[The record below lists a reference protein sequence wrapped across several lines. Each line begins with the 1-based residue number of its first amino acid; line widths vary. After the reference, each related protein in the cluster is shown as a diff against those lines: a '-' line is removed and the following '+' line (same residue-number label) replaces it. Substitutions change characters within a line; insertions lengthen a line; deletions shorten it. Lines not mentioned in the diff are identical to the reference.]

1 MISTRKLLIGLILT
15 FGLNGPSFAGDVA
28 SLVQPCGM
36 CHGPDGNSTNPT
48 IPSIAGITIEY
59 FKHAMDAYKNDGR
72 KSDMMKNFVHS
83 LTKSDIDK
91 IAAYFNKQQRKHI
104 EQKFDPALAEKGK
117 ALHMRYCEKC
127 HENSGQITENNYGVL
142 AGQWMPYL
150 KNAINEY
157 LDNKRKVNPM
167 MIKKL
172 KAMKAAAGEAGIN
185 QLVNYYASVK

>member
-1 MISTRKLLIGLILT
+1 V
-15 FGLNGPSFAGDVA
+15 FGFVFSGAVSAADVA

-48 IPSIAGITIEY
+48 IPSIAGLTVEY
-59 FKHAMDAYKNDGR
+59 FKHAMDGYRNDGR

-83 LTKSDIDK
+83 LTKADIDQ
-91 IAAYFNKQQRKHI
+91 IAVYFNKQQRKHI
-104 EQKFDPALAEKGK
+104 EQKFDPAMAEKGE
-117 ALHMRYCEKC
+117 ALHMKYCEKC
-127 HENSGQITENNYGVL
+127 HENSGRITENNYGVL

-150 KNAINEY
+150 KKAINDY
-157 LDNKRKVNPM
+157 LDDKRKVNQM

-172 KAMKAAAGEAGIN
+172 KAMKAAAGEDGID